1 MDYFDQVYCIC
12 MLDRP
17 QKQKRLLKYL
27 KHFYPNLVPKVF
39 EAINTRHLKN
49 HHVGCGL
56 SHRGVI
62 QDAKNMGHKRI
73 LVFEEDAVFHK
84 DFSYHFSKNVDELK
98 KIKWDACYLGAMT
111 WNRNPFPK
119 VAGCERIE
127 ILNGSTCTEGIAY
140 NESLYDYILESWP
153 STMTG
158 MRNFC
163 KRHAAIDQWLMFKVQ
178 GKGAEKDG
186 FGKKNAVI
194 FSPRICSQPW
204 RIRETVEKPMHDKK
218 KDFLT

>member
-1 MDYFDQVYCIC
+1 MS
-12 MLDRP
+12 DRP
-17 QKQKRLLKYL
+17 GKQKRLLEQI
-27 KHFYPNLVPKVF
+27 KHFYPDLVPRVF
-39 EAINTRHLKN
+39 EAIDTRHLKN

-62 QDAKNMGHKRI
+62 QEAKNKGYKKI
-73 LVFEEDAVFHK
+73 LVFEEDAIFHK
-84 DFSYHFSKNVDELK
+84 DFSLHFDKNINELK
-98 KIKWDACYLGAMT
+98 KIEWDVCYLGAMT

-119 VAGCERIE
+119 VAGCKNIE
-127 ILNGSTCTEGIAY
+127 IPNRSTCTEGVAY
-140 NESLYDYILESWP
+140 NESLYDYILKSWP
-153 STMTG
+153 PTMTE

-163 KRHAAIDQWLMFKVQ
+163 KRHAAIDQWLMSHVQ
-178 GKGAEKDG
+178 GQGSERDG

-204 RIRETVEKPMHDKK
+204 RIRNVVEKPMHDKK